1 MEEKTSCIQSINYGF
16 FLFGII
22 VTSKTFGF
30 LFNHYDFEPN
40 GTVFSEIEIPI
51 ARVMILKKQYAL
63 PQFSQ
68 QDLYTRMNDSMLRQ
82 QNVVG
87 V

>member
-1 MEEKTSCIQSINYGF
+1 MEKNISCIRSILYAF

-30 LFNHYDFEPN
+30 LFNYYDFEPN

-51 ARVMILKKQYAL
+51 AIVAILKKQYAL

-68 QDLYTRMNDSMLRQ
+68 QDLYTRMNDSTPRQ
-82 QNVVG
+82 QIVVG